1 MRRAL
6 LAGCLL
12 ALLAGCVARFPA
24 PIQNDGTSLAGNRG
38 YYRVLPGDTLYS
50 IAFETR
56 HDYRTLAR
64 WNHIP
69 APYRIE
75 VGERIRLT
83 APRHVRVAPA
93 PTGRPIASHPISPPV
108 ALARPVQGLRAAPA
122 PRVSVVHW
130 IWPARGTI
138 KETFGRGPL
147 SGRPGNRGIDIL
159 GRPGEP
165 VRAAAAGRVVYR
177 GSRLPGYG
185 KLIIIKENN
194 EYLSAYA
201 HNARIEVEEGA
212 IVRQGEVIAIMG
224 DSGTDRVELEFEIRR
239 RGIPVNPLRYLPVRH
254 H

>member
-6 LAGCLL
+6 LVGCML
-12 ALLAGCVARFPA
+12 ALLAGCVARIPA
-24 PIQNDGTSLAGNRG
+24 PIHNDGMALAGGRG

-50 IAFETR
+50 IAFETG
-56 HDYRTLAR
+56 HDYQTLAR

-75 VGERIRLT
+75 VGERLRLS
-83 APRHVRVAPA
+83 APRRDRVAPPPA
-93 PTGRPIASHPISPPV
+93 GTPVRPPSRPLSMP
-108 ALARPVQGLRAAPA
+108 LAQRVPSRPAQPRM
-122 PRVSVVHW
+122 RVSAVHW
-130 IWPARGTI
+130 IWPARGAV

-201 HNARIEVEEGA
+201 HNARIKVEEGA
-212 IVRQGEVIAIMG
+212 MVRQGEVIAVMG

-239 RGIPVNPLRYLPVRH
+239 RGIPVDPLRYLPVRH

>member
-1 MRRAL
+1 MS
-6 LAGCLL
+6 LAWGAF
-12 ALLAGCVARFPA
+12 ALLAGCVARIPA
-24 PIQNDGTSLAGNRG
+24 PIQDDSTSLGATRG
-38 YYRVLPGDTLYS
+38 VYRVLPGDTLYS
-50 IAFETR
+50 IAFEFGR
-56 HDYRTLAR
+56 DYQALAR

-69 APYRIE
+69 PPYRIE
-75 VGERIRLT
+75 VGERLRLRPRPSRGAPLGPSGT
-83 APRHVRVAPA
+83 PQAVRPVPRPAPRARR
-93 PTGRPIASHPISPPV
+93 TGGHPVGP
-108 ALARPVQGLRAAPA
+108 ARPVRALR
-122 PRVSVVHW
+122 W
-130 IWPARGTI
+130 IWPAQGVV

-159 GRPGEP
+159 GRFGEP

-201 HNARIEVEEGA
+201 HNAHIEVEEGA
-212 IVRQGEVIAIMG
+212 IVRQGEVIAVMG

-239 RGIPVNPLRYLPVRH
+239 RGVPMDPLRYLPKRH

>member
-1 MRRAL
+1 MHRTL
-6 LAGCLL
+6 WIGCVLAVLV
-12 ALLAGCVARFPA
+12 GCVARFPA
-24 PIQNDGTSLAGNRG
+24 PIQNDGTTLAGTPG

-56 HDYRTLAR
+56 HDYHTLAR

-69 APYRIE
+69 PPYDIT
-75 VGERIRLT
+75 VGERLRLS
-83 APRHVRVAPA
+83 APPERVAQGLAGNPVRPRFLSPIRPA
-93 PTGRPIASHPISPPV
+93 PPRQNPPA
-108 ALARPVQGLRAAPA
+108 ALPQTPS
-122 PRVSVVHW
+122 SVMRW
-130 IWPARGTI
+130 IWPARGTV
-138 KETFGRGPL
+138 EATFGRGPL

-212 IVRQGEVIAIMG
+212 MVRQGEVIAVMG

-239 RGIPVNPLRYLPVRH
+239 RGIPVNPLRYLPERH